1 MHQSYNL
8 QDVPRLDVQ
17 GETRSREHF
26 VSDSELRAESRP
38 RRKWPYILGIFVG
51 ILAGVVIFVSLKLR
65 NIDDQVR
72 DWVVSALQEKFKS
85 DVDLGEL
92 HVRVFPDLGVAGEE
106 LSIRLH
112 NRADLPPMFHVAKF
126 SFNLGWLGIFN
137 APRRISGIYVENMTI
152 TIPPRG
158 EKKEKPP
165 EPKKKF
171 PEVTI
176 DEIVINDTDL
186 VIMPKKQRKA
196 PLDFDIHDLVL
207 KSVGASKPFDFHGEL
222 TNAKPQ
228 GEIATRGTFGPWS
241 ADEPG
246 DTPLT
251 GTYKFTDADLGPFPG
266 IAGTLSSTGDFKGKL
281 NEIEV
286 AGKTDTPNFSL
297 DPVGHPVPLHTDFS
311 ATVDG
316 TDGDTYLHPVK
327 ATLGRSVI
335 NCEGSVT
342 HVPNQGHLIQLNI
355 DAPNARI
362 EDILALAINS
372 DKPFMTGPAQIKAK
386 LTIPPGKFKV
396 LQKMILDG
404 KVEIKNANW
413 SDPKVRD
420 KLESLSRHAEGKPGQ
435 EDAGSSVANLMGDF
449 KLAKAIIDFR
459 SLTFSVPGANLDLV
473 GSYDIGEG
481 NLDFNGHL
489 RLQAKLSQTVTGK
502 KSFFLKA
509 VDPFFNKE
517 GAGTLLPITITGK
530 REAPTL
536 GVSAFRKTFKRS
548 LGGDDKGDQ
557 SGGGDDKGKDAKDKS
572 KDAST
577 KPSKGESKN

>member
-38 RRKWPYILGIFVG
+38 RRKWPYIVG
-51 ILAGVVIFVSLKLR
+51 ILVGLLAGVVIFVSLKLR

-158 EKKEKPP
+158 EKREKPP
-165 EPKKKF
+165 EPKKRF
-171 PEVTI
+171 PDVTV

-557 SGGGDDKGKDAKDKS
+557 SGGGNDKGKDAKDKS

>member
-1 MHQSYNL
+1 VS
-8 QDVPRLDVQ
+8 DA
-17 GETRSREHF
+17 ETRPR
-26 VSDSELRAESRP
+26 
-38 RRKWPYILGIFVG
+38 RRKWPYVVG
-51 ILAGVVIFVSLKLR
+51 ILAGVLAGLIIFVSLKLR
-65 NIDDQVR
+65 NIDDRVR
-72 DWVVSALQEKFKS
+72 EWVVAQLQEKFHS
-85 DVDLGEL
+85 DVELGEL
-92 HVRVFPDLGVAGEE
+92 HVRVLPDLGVVGEE
-106 LSIRLH
+106 LTLRIN
-112 NRADLPPMFHVAKF
+112 NRKDLPPMFHVAKF
-126 SFNLGWLGIFN
+126 SFNLGWTGILN
-137 APRRISGIYVENMTI
+137 APHHISGIYVENMTI

-158 EKKEKPP
+158 EKRDKPP
-165 EPKKKF
+165 TPKKKF

-186 VIMPKKQRKA
+186 VIVPKKAGKA

-207 KSVGASKPFDFHGEL
+207 KSVGPDKPFDFHGEL

-228 GEIATRGTFGPWS
+228 GEIATEGTFGPWN

-251 GTYKFTDADLGPFPG
+251 GSYKFTDADLGPFPG
-266 IAGTLSSTGDFKGKL
+266 IAGTLSSTGDYKGQL
-281 NEIEV
+281 NEIQVE
-286 AGKTDTPNFSL
+286 GKTDTPNFSL

-327 ATLGRSVI
+327 ATLGKSVI
-335 NCEGSVT
+335 VCEGSVV
-342 HVPNQGHLIQLNI
+342 HVPDQGHLIQLNI
-355 DAPNARI
+355 DAPNAHI

-372 DKPFMTGPAQIKAK
+372 DKPFMAGPAKIKAK
-386 LTIPPGKFKV
+386 LTLPPGKMKV

-420 KLESLSRHAEGKPGQ
+420 KLESLSRHAEGKPGD

-449 KLAKAIIDFR
+449 KLAKAIINFR

-473 GSYDIGEG
+473 GNYDIGEG

-509 VDPFFNKE
+509 VDPFFSKE

-530 REAPTL
+530 RDAPTL
-536 GVSAFRKTFKRS
+536 GVSAFHKTFKKS
-548 LGGDDKGDQ
+548 L
-557 SGGGDDKGKDAKDKS
+557 GGGDDKDDKSGESDKGDKGKDKNAKPP
-572 KDAST
+572 KDAA
-577 KPSKGESKN
+577 KP

>member
-1 MHQSYNL
+1 
-8 QDVPRLDVQ
+8 
-17 GETRSREHF
+17 

-386 LTIPPGKFKV
+386 LTIPSGKFKV

-481 NLDFNGHL
+481 NLDFTGHL